1 MGGDTWLSHSDE
13 DNAEI
18 FRTVVHFWSK
28 MYIHTISFF
37 SFADLNPVWYAKMIT
52 KKVKYVLPMFFM
64 GEVTSPGA

>member
-1 MGGDTWLSHSDE
+1 MSVPWGDAWLSHSDE

-37 SFADLNPVWYAKMIT
+37 SFADLNPIWYAKMIH
-52 KKVKYVLPMFFM
+52 KESKIRM
-64 GEVTSPGA
+64 GIPDNPWNC